1 MAFFLHFF
9 TPRAKV
15 IEEPISRFIVGVDME
30 KGSCVL
36 CPQGTE
42 ANVHIRTHS
51 GGFPFSYLKC
61 RGCGLVFLSPRPDG
75 KEALQFYEQD
85 YYGENP
91 QKFRSGLEALRL
103 FFAWNRMRRVRKFFP
118 SSGKALDIG
127 CGEGT
132 FLRLLQKEGWE
143 CQGTELTA
151 ESASR
156 ASRLGISVS
165 VGQPDE
171 KRFPPHSFDLIT
183 LWQVL
188 EHLPE
193 PMKTLRIATHLLK
206 KGGIL
211 AISTPNIDSLQ
222 AEVGRDQWFHLDPP
236 RHLYL
241 YSPRTL
247 EQMIG
252 PLGFSLLKLHH
263 FSLEQ
268 NPYGWLQSLLNLR
281 GLPENSLYRILKNT
295 PNLPKEHLTV
305 SQRGKAILLAASL
318 LPHCLF
324 LSLIMARLQRGG
336 TFEAYFRLEE
346 VKD

>member
-1 MAFFLHFF
+1 
-9 TPRAKV
+9 
-15 IEEPISRFIVGVDME
+15 ME
-30 KGSCVL
+30 QASCVL
-36 CPQGTE
+36 CPHGTK
-42 ANVHIRTHS
+42 AQIHIRTHS
-51 GGFPFSYLKC
+51 GGIPFSYLRC
-61 RGCGLVFLSPRPDG
+61 QGCGLVFLSPRPDG
-75 KEALQFYEQD
+75 REALQFYEQD

-103 FFAWNRMRRVRKFFP
+103 FFARNRIRRAKKFFP
-118 SSGKALDIG
+118 YPGKALDIG
-127 CGEGT
+127 CGQGT
-132 FLRLLQKEGWE
+132 FLQLLKKEGWE
-143 CQGTELTA
+143 CHGTELT
-151 ESASR
+151 EKSASR
-156 ASRLGISVS
+156 ASRLGIPVS
-165 VGQPDE
+165 VGEIDE
-171 KRFPPHSFDLIT
+171 NRFPLHSFDLIT
-183 LWQVL
+183 LWHVL
-188 EHLPE
+188 EHLSGPLE
-193 PMKTLRIATHLLK
+193 TLKTIARLLK
-206 KGGIL
+206 KDGIL

-247 EQMIG
+247 ERMIR

-295 PNLPKEHLTV
+295 PNLPKEHLNF

-318 LPHCLF
+318 MPHCIF
-324 LSLIMARLQRGG
+324 LSLIMARLRRGG
-336 TFEAYFRLEE
+336 TLEAYFRFEE

>member
-1 MAFFLHFF
+1 
-9 TPRAKV
+9 
-15 IEEPISRFIVGVDME
+15 ME
-30 KGSCVL
+30 KASCLL
-36 CPQGTE
+36 CPRGTE
-42 ANVHIRTHS
+42 AKLHIRTHS
-51 GGFPFSYLKC
+51 RGFPFSYLKC
-61 RGCGLVFLSPRPDG
+61 QGCGLVFLSPRPDG
-75 KEALQFYEQD
+75 QEALQFYPQD

-91 QKFRSGLEALRL
+91 RKFRSGLEALRL

-143 CQGTELTA
+143 CHGSELTA

-156 ASRLGISVS
+156 ASRLGIPVS
-165 VGQPDE
+165 VGPIDGQ
-171 KRFPPHSFDLIT
+171 RFPPHSFDLIT

-193 PMKTLRIATHLLK
+193 PMKTLATATHLLK

-211 AISTPNIDSLQ
+211 AISTPNIESLQ
-222 AEVGRDQWFHLDPP
+222 AKVGKSRWFHLDPP

-247 EQMIG
+247 EQIMG
-252 PLGFSLLKLHH
+252 SFGFRPQKLHH

-268 NPYGWLQSLLNLR
+268 NPYGWVQTLLNLM
-281 GLPENSLYRILKNT
+281 GLPENGLYTILKNMPARRRPT
-295 PNLPKEHLTV
+295 LSRYQQAKTL
-305 SQRGKAILLAASL
+305 LLAAGLL
-318 LPHCLF
+318 LPCIL
-324 LSLIMARLQRGG
+324 LSLKTALLKKGD
-336 TFEAYFRLEE
+336 TFEAYFSLESLE
-346 VKD
+346 V

>member
-1 MAFFLHFF
+1 
-9 TPRAKV
+9 
-15 IEEPISRFIVGVDME
+15 ME

-36 CPQGTE
+36 CPQGS
-42 ANVHIRTHS
+42 AAKIHIRTHS

-61 RGCGLVFLSPRPDG
+61 QGCGLVFLSPRPDG
-75 KEALQFYEQD
+75 KEVLQFYEQD

-103 FFAWNRMRRVRKFFP
+103 FFARNRMRRVQKFFP

-132 FLRLLQKEGWE
+132 FLQLLQKEGWE
-143 CQGTELTA
+143 CHGTELTA

-156 ASRLGISVS
+156 AIRLGISVS
-165 VGQPDE
+165 VGQIDE
-171 KRFPPHSFDLIT
+171 DRFAPHSFDLIT

-188 EHLPE
+188 EHLPD
-193 PMKTLRIATHLLK
+193 PMRTLKIATHLLK

-222 AEVGRDQWFHLDPP
+222 AEVGRNQWFHLDPP

-247 EQMIG
+247 EQIIG
-252 PLGFSLLKLHH
+252 SFGFRLQTLHH

-268 NPYGWLQSLLNLR
+268 NPYGWLQSLLNLM
-281 GLPENSLYRILKNT
+281 GLPENALYTILKNT
-295 PNLPKEHLTV
+295 PARRR
-305 SQRGKAILLAASL
+305 SILSYYQQAKTLFLAAGL
-318 LPHCLF
+318 LPHCLL
-324 LSLIMARLQRGG
+324 LSLNMALLKRGD
-336 TFEAYFRLEE
+336 TFEAYFALESPE
-346 VKD
+346 VWKAGFHAGRKSG